1 MPYAREVR
9 CLGRGVLL
17 AQQIRSKA
25 KVGEKLLKIS
35 SGFKTDW
42 NRPDFVKRLT
52 RSHGT
57 VPFVLPKNLG
67 LCYWAWLLAAG
78 QEQGS
83 QGAWCVFVT
92 RPLLIALHR
101 CCCDLGTSSQ
111 PAHPAKHSPS
121 FPFAVVNMF
130 AFGSWLLTSQT
141 SLGFKCVIPQFSQQ
155 ISQDKT
161 LTFEA
166 TCNLIQLK

>member
-52 RSHGT
+52 HSHGT
-57 VPFVLPKNLG
+57 VPFVLPKSLG
-67 LCYWAWLLAAG
+67 LCYWAWLLAVGCRALRVRG
-78 QEQGS
+78 VCLS
-83 QGAWCVFVT
+83 HVPYSLPCTVGAVIWE
-92 RPLLIALHR
+92 RPRSLPILPSTAL
-101 CCCDLGTSSQ
+101 
-111 PAHPAKHSPS
+111 PSPS
-121 FPFAVVNMF
+121 L
-130 AFGSWLLTSQT
+130 SLTCLLLVAGCLQVRQV
-141 SLGFKCVIPQFSQQ
+141 LGLNV
-155 ISQDKT
+155 
-161 LTFEA
+161 
-166 TCNLIQLK
+166 